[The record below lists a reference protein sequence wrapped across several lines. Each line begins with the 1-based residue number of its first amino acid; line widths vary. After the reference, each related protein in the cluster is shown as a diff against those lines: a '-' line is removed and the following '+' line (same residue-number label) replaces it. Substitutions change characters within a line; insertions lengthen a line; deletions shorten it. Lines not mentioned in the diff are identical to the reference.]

1 MYKCSNAVRLL
12 ISALATAMSLQVFA
26 AAPEKTDPAS
36 SVQPLETTITGFMPL
51 TFALGMMGSEIIDHS
66 AKTASAIDDERES
79 SFVPLAYAEIDSL
92 ASGLFPETLDA
103 INASVDRGL
112 PVLLESSS
120 WDVAGLRTFVHSMF
134 PTADTSEIENTAVLI
149 WKTKDQITVKNAD
162 HTQAQML
169 AGIPFNQT
177 MEGKL
182 AASTALAKAT
192 RIHWTVKFAEKAF
205 EATPT
210 DGDYNLVWNND
221 VVDVWSKKTA
231 PKDKCVVAWRG
242 SNSLGDWLRN
252 LQSQVFEPMAIDG
265 IPVGAG
271 KGASGFVTRLHNLD
285 NDIRSKLSAS
295 GCKNIIVTGHS
306 LGAAMAQLFTL
317 QLLHNTNFNVTDL
330 RAYNPPRTGDET
342 AQATFQ
348 NKQSQLESG
357 YGIYC
362 RNGDPVG
369 PIPLGFVRF
378 GPTTPGEYACTM
390 WAPRVAWFNLPANH
404 DLALW

>member
-1 MYKCSNAVRLL
+1 
-12 ISALATAMSLQVFA
+12 
-26 AAPEKTDPAS
+26 
-36 SVQPLETTITGFMPL
+36 
-51 TFALGMMGSEIIDHS
+51 
-66 AKTASAIDDERES
+66 
-79 SFVPLAYAEIDSL
+79 
-92 ASGLFPETLDA
+92 
-103 INASVDRGL
+103 VDRGL
-112 PVLLESSS
+112 PLLLESDS
-120 WDVAGLRTFVHSMF
+120 WDVAALRNFVHAMF
-134 PTADTSEIENTAVLI
+134 PTADTSDIENTAVLV

-162 HTQAQML
+162 HMQAQRL

-182 AASTALAKAT
+182 ASSAAYAKAT

-205 EATPT
+205 EAAPT
-210 DGDYNLVWNND
+210 DGDYKLIWNND
-221 VVDVWSKKTA
+221 VVDVWAKKTA

-252 LQSQVFEPMAIDG
+252 LQSQMFVPMAIDG
-265 IPVGAG
+265 IPANAG

-285 NDIRSKLSAS
+285 NDIRRELSAN

-306 LGAAMAQLFTL
+306 LGGAMAQLFTL

-330 RAYNPPRTGDET
+330 RAYDPPRTGDET

-357 YGIYC
+357 YDIYC

-378 GPTTPGEYACTM
+378 GPTTPGEYACTL

-404 DLALW
+404 DLSLW

>member
-1 MYKCSNAVRLL
+1 
-12 ISALATAMSLQVFA
+12 
-26 AAPEKTDPAS
+26 
-36 SVQPLETTITGFMPL
+36 
-51 TFALGMMGSEIIDHS
+51 
-66 AKTASAIDDERES
+66 
-79 SFVPLAYAEIDSL
+79 
-92 ASGLFPETLDA
+92 
-103 INASVDRGL
+103 VDRGL
-112 PVLLESSS
+112 PLLLESDS
-120 WDVAGLRTFVHSMF
+120 WDVAALRNFVHAMF
-134 PTADTSEIENTAVLI
+134 PTADTSDIENTAVLV

-162 HTQAQML
+162 HMQAQRL

-182 AASTALAKAT
+182 ASSAAYAKAT

-205 EATPT
+205 EAAPT
-210 DGDYNLVWNND
+210 DGDYKLIWNND
-221 VVDVWSKKTA
+221 VVDVWAKKTA

-252 LQSQVFEPMAIDG
+252 LQSQMFVPMAIDG
-265 IPVGAG
+265 IPANAG

-285 NDIRSKLSAS
+285 NDIRRELSAN
-295 GCKNIIVTGHS
+295 GCKNIIGTGHS
-306 LGAAMAQLFTL
+306 LGGAMAQLFAL

-330 RAYNPPRTGDET
+330 RAYDPPRTGDET

-357 YGIYC
+357 YDIYC

-378 GPTTPGEYACTM
+378 GPTTPGEYACTL

-404 DLALW
+404 DLSLW